1 MQRRVREDSQIRRG
15 VVAASWDYLTFAL
28 FFLNQ
33 VQVRLSRRA
42 LSPNRNTLFFFSTF
56 IVSNSD
62 LTHDLSDDRSSK
74 EIDRLMAVMTNE
86 TWPHP
91 SYVPH
96 FLLHGDPFA
105 SRLSKEADI
114 VAAFYICI
122 IGIISTTGNG
132 YVLYK
137 TMKRKTKLKP
147 PELMTVNLAIF
158 DFGIS
163 VTGKPFFV
171 VSSFSHRWL
180 FGWEGCQFYGWAGF
194 FFGCG
199 SLTTMTMV
207 SLDRYLKI
215 CHLSYGTWLKRRHA
229 FLCLTFVWI
238 YAAFWA
244 IMPLM
249 GWGSY
254 APEPFGTSCTLNWW
268 LAQSSVSGQSF
279 VMSILF
285 FGLVLPTGII
295 VFSYVMI
302 IFKVKSSAKEISHF
316 DARVNNSQNL
326 EIKLTKVAMLIC
338 AGFLI
343 AWIPYAVVSVISA
356 FGEPDSVP
364 IPVSVVP
371 TLLAKSS
378 AMYNPIIYQ
387 FVDLKNCS
395 PSCLKALGKH
405 RHFRTSRFY
414 MISGSLK
421 DTRAPK
427 EAHGEM

>member
-1 MQRRVREDSQIRRG
+1 
-15 VVAASWDYLTFAL
+15 
-28 FFLNQ
+28 
-33 VQVRLSRRA
+33 
-42 LSPNRNTLFFFSTF
+42 
-56 IVSNSD
+56 
-62 LTHDLSDDRSSK
+62 
-74 EIDRLMAVMTNE
+74 MAVMENA
-86 TWPHP
+86 TWPHS

-96 FLLHGDPFA
+96 YRLRGDPFA
-105 SRLSKEADI
+105 SRLSREADI

-122 IGIISTTGNG
+122 IGIMSATGNG
-132 YVLYK
+132 YVIYM
-137 TMKRKTKLKP
+137 TIKRKTKLKP

-180 FGWEGCQFYGWAGF
+180 FGWEGCRFYGWAGF

-199 SLTTMTMV
+199 SLITMTVV

-215 CHLSYGTWLKRRHA
+215 CHLRYGTWLKRHHA
-229 FLCLTFVWI
+229 FVCLALVWL

-244 IMPLM
+244 TMPLL

-254 APEPFGTSCTLNWW
+254 APEPFGTSCTLDWW
-268 LAQSSVSGQSF
+268 LAQASLSGQSF
-279 VMSILF
+279 VMAILF
-285 FGLVLPTGII
+285 FCLVLPTGII

-302 IFKVKSSAKEISHF
+302 IFKVKSSAKEISNF
-316 DARVNNSQNL
+316 DARIRNNHNL

-343 AWIPYAVVSVISA
+343 AWIPYAVVSVVSA

-364 IPVSVVP
+364 IPVSVIP

-387 FVDLKNCS
+387 LVDLKNSCS
-395 PSCLKALGKH
+395 SCCFKVMKKR
-405 RHFRTSRFY
+405 RHFRKSRFY
-414 MISGSLK
+414 TISGSLK
-421 DTRAPK
+421 DPPPPPAAKDT
-427 EAHGEM
+427 HIEM